1 MSCYIE
7 VKNSNLIIKRENFKN
22 IVKACQELGNIN
34 ENLKKFKDIKSIK
47 EVLDF
52 IGIPYFYDEENDYY
66 KIEEYGGEF
75 YEILDFE
82 LVLKT
87 IAENLQENEHYEMV
101 IGCYEY
107 QENTLYVFEN
117 KKLKIYYE
125 EKVWKEKESTE
136 NNKLEK
142 EKNTDLTEYE
152 KAKGYVD

>member
-22 IVKACQELGNIN
+22 IVKACQELGNVN
-34 ENLKKFKDIKSIK
+34 ENLKKLKDVKSIK

-75 YEILDFE
+75 YELWNFE
-82 LVLKT
+82 LILKT
-87 IAENLQENEHYEMV
+87 IAENLQENEHYEMI

-107 QENTLYVFEN
+107 QENTLYVFEY
-117 KKLKIYYE
+117 KKLKVFYE
-125 EKVWKEKESTE
+125 EKVWKEKV
-136 NNKLEK
+136 N
-142 EKNTDLTEYE
+142 
-152 KAKGYVD
+152 

>member
-22 IVKACQELGNIN
+22 IVKACQELGKVN
-34 ENLKKFKDIKSIK
+34 ENLEKLENIKSIK

-75 YEILDFE
+75 YEIWDFE

-87 IAENLQENEHYEMV
+87 IAENLQEDEHYEMV
-101 IGCYEY
+101 IG
-107 QENTLYVFEN
+107 
-117 KKLKIYYE
+117 
-125 EKVWKEKESTE
+125 
-136 NNKLEK
+136 
-142 EKNTDLTEYE
+142 
-152 KAKGYVD
+152 